1 MRRLLLLLIATL
13 ATTATANDNADA
25 PEPFSVLTNTTL
37 SCSLRLPDPIV
48 GCYWER
54 PVMVVGPFEVAV
66 GVDAQAALSRPAE
79 SIVGGYVSVAAY
91 YPTWSAWAELHL
103 PRVAPVVGNPV
114 WFRAGFSMR
123 F

>member
-1 MRRLLLLLIATL
+1 MTRRLLLLLTAIL
-13 ATTATANDNADA
+13 ATTATANDTADA
-25 PEPFSVLTNTTL
+25 EPFSVLTNTTL
-37 SCSLRLPDPIV
+37 SCSLRLPDPTV

-54 PVMVVGPFEVAV
+54 PVAVLGPLEIAV

-79 SIVGGYVSVAAY
+79 SIVGGYVSLAAY
-91 YPTWSAWAELHL
+91 YPNWSAWAELHL